1 MFPVPSPELQVAKG
15 PDQAVDST
23 VETMGRGRGGWLAKR
38 RILVAQLDGAN
49 QRLSAMQR
57 SDENDAV
64 MGQRRR
70 VQSIEVEIDLIDRDR
85 R

>member
-1 MFPVPSPELQVAKG
+1 
-15 PDQAVDST
+15 
-23 VETMGRGRGGWLAKR
+23 LAKR